1 MRLFACR
8 VFEEEDHA
16 DGVEL
21 SERLRVKRDELFELD
36 ILRAEGFNEVREDAL
51 KMGVSLSYLLWW
63 VECQREYTCSIRLDR
78 VPTARHDRV
87 VLGVFLYVYACLY
100 AIPWGQSQPRSVSLH
115 MHLAFTSARHDS
127 YARHVLAA
135 TGLEEG
141 EARLVWVWL
150 HSRSASLAFLL
161 ASHAASS
168 RASSKATYP
177 LPLLAPTQA
186 NQPSQPKVSLE
197 FLQRPNSGADLP
209 VAAPVEPL
217 GGADPAPQQE
227 PVEAPAPANEEETPA
242 PVQEET
248 PAPEQEETA
257 PDETPAPESTAA
269 PQTNGAPVES
279 KPEEQQTADM
289 SYADMAAKGPKQSDE
304 DK

>member
-1 MRLFACR
+1 M
-8 VFEEEDHA
+8 
-16 DGVEL
+16 
-21 SERLRVKRDELFELD
+21 S
-36 ILRAEGFNEVREDAL
+36 
-51 KMGVSLSYLLWW
+51 W
-63 VECQREYTCSIRLDR
+63 Q
-78 VPTARHDRV
+78 
-87 VLGVFLYVYACLY
+87 
-100 AIPWGQSQPRSVSLH
+100 Q
-115 MHLAFTSARHDS
+115 LA
-127 YARHVLAA
+127 
-135 TGLEEG
+135 G

-177 LPLLAPTQA
+177 LPLLFPTQA

-227 PVEAPAPANEEETPA
+227 PVEAPAPTNEEETPAPAQEETPA

-248 PAPEQEETA
+248 PAPKQEETT
-257 PDETPAPESTAA
+257 PEETPAPEPTAA
-269 PQTNGAPVES
+269 PQSNGAPVES